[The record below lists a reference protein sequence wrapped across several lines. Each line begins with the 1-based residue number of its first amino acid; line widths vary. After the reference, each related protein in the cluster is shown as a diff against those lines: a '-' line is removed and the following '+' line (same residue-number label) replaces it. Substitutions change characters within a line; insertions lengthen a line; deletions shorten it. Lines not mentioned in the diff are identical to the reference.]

1 MGRAAESASVTYG
14 SLSRKSRQLPG
25 ALLFPLLYGQL
36 ASGIVQR
43 WIKAV
48 NASSTGPEAV
58 GIGTRSDGFIVN
70 TVVFD
75 RFHRFLHLLC
85 FDRDA
90 SVRASCS
97 MSAEESLCVQP
108 SSFCPHGFVL
118 VGFPVGFEALP
129 SLYHGFYREPSLIE
143 SFSFIFNICC
153 YWIPEDLRD
162 ASEQHRNPSGFVLP
176 SGKNRLLWKRPCFWG
191 VLKELPGQ
199 EQVFFRIPLQGRNR
213 MKNRRKPG
221 ETCHPG
227 DNPEPGL
234 GVITSPVE
242 ISTDSGVRT
251 VSYAASSSTRYPP

>member
-143 SFSFIFNICC
+143 TFSFIVNICC

-162 ASEQHRNPSGFVLP
+162 ASEQHRNPSGFALP
-176 SGKNRLLWKRPCFWG
+176 SGKKQTPLEKTLFLGRSEGASRSGTGFFQDSVTGTKQDE
-191 VLKELPGQ
+191 KQ
-199 EQVFFRIPLQGRNR
+199 EKAWRN
-213 MKNRRKPG
+213 M
-221 ETCHPG
+221 
-227 DNPEPGL
+227 
-234 GVITSPVE
+234 SPW
-242 ISTDSGVRT
+242 R
-251 VSYAASSSTRYPP
+251 